1 MYSMLETEIKTPQP
15 TPGSAGGNPAP
26 GSNAKGG
33 GGANNGAGAGS
44 DQDRVK
50 RPMNAFMVWSRGQR
64 RKMAQENPKMHN
76 SEISKRLGADWK
88 LLSDAEK
95 RPFIDEAKRLRAVHM
110 KEYPDYKYRPRRKT
124 KTLLKKD
131 KYSLPG
137 NLLAPGGGN
146 AVSSPV
152 GVGQRIDTYA
162 HMNGWTNGAY
172 SLMQDQLGYS
182 QHPGMN
188 SPQLQQ
194 MHRYDMTGLQY
205 SPMMSTAQT
214 YMNAASTYSMSP
226 AAYGQQPSTAMSLGS
241 MGSVVK
247 SEPSSPPPAI
257 TSHSQRACLGDL
269 RDMISMYLPPGGDAT
284 DPSALQGSSQ
294 VNRIS
299 DLPPSKT
306 SSEVLHPVYTTDFQF
321 LKWDLDIR
329 SAAGEIA
336 MHGCQSASS
345 VTVNEGAI
353 KGLEAVGWHLA
364 SAFISSQ
371 ALGMREHHIP
381 PMNDLKSLCRL
392 QSQVPVLPGAQDPTS
407 LTTSLDNDKRSL
419 ENFLK
424 TNHITR
430 NVSLQR
436 LDKSPKLLVRIKTS
450 SQVCNTLP
458 MSSCRTISVATL
470 VLATCP
476 RLMALKLSAEN
487 GLRES
492 ETIGIA
498 DGYLLPHL
506 RLDFQPIQPQIT

>member
-1 MYSMLETEIKTPQP
+1 MPPGLVRASLGAARGTRSAPLSRRARSSTTSGSGASAHRAEKLPPAAAAKAGSFLSFLFLFFVCLFGFVFFLFLTSFPRAGACLPAALAHLLPAPAMYSMLETEIKTPQP
-15 TPGSAGGNPAP
+15 TPGSAGGTPAP
-26 GSNAKGG
+26 GSNGKGAGG
-33 GGANNGAGAGS
+33 GGAGGGAGAGS

-284 DPSALQGSSQ
+284 DPSSLQGS
-294 VNRIS
+294 R
-299 DLPPSKT
+299 
-306 SSEVLHPVYTTDFQF
+306 LHSVHQHY
-321 LKWDLDIR
+321 
-329 SAAGEIA
+329 
-336 MHGCQSASS
+336 QSAGTG
-345 VTVNEGAI
+345 VNGTVP
-353 KGLEAVGWHLA
+353 LT
-364 SAFISSQ
+364 
-371 ALGMREHHIP
+371 HI
-381 PMNDLKSLCRL
+381 
-392 QSQVPVLPGAQDPTS
+392 
-407 LTTSLDNDKRSL
+407 
-419 ENFLK
+419 
-424 TNHITR
+424 
-430 NVSLQR
+430 
-436 LDKSPKLLVRIKTS
+436 
-450 SQVCNTLP
+450 
-458 MSSCRTISVATL
+458 
-470 VLATCP
+470 
-476 RLMALKLSAEN
+476 
-487 GLRES
+487 
-492 ETIGIA
+492 
-498 DGYLLPHL
+498 
-506 RLDFQPIQPQIT
+506 